1 MTFISINI
9 QLLNT
14 VHAQYSW
21 VSPSPHVTLPFG
33 VFFLLD
39 LLTYV
44 TSTAQVRTPFVVVDA
59 SLHALRSYSSNAG

>member
-21 VSPSPHVTLPFG
+21 VTPSLPFG
-33 VFFLLD
+33 RVFTY
-39 LLTYV
+39 LLTY
-44 TSTAQVRTPFVVVDA
+44 TAQVRTPFVVVDA